1 MKHRGRLIAG
11 LSAVL
16 LALIT
21 AATAVGYTGQS
32 AASIT
37 IAVKDSSACGQPTTL
52 TATVL
57 DAGGKPVTGQSVDWA
72 LVTTLSSSDK
82 VNKTPTTTNS
92 SGVATTTVT
101 LACVDGS
108 RPVRATAGA
117 VSAQAVLGVTVSGL
131 PNTSTLPVGAPTAPG
146 QAAPLL
152 AMLLAL
158 ACAAGGGLTLRRL
171 AATNR

>member
-21 AATAVGYTGQS
+21 AATAVGYAGGQS

-101 LACVDGS
+101 LACVNGS

-117 VSAQAVLGVTVSGL
+117 VSAQAVLGVTVGGL
-131 PNTSTLPVGAPTAPG
+131 PNTSTLPVGAPTGPG
-146 QAAPLL
+146 ALL
-152 AMLLAL
+152 VATILAL
-158 ACAAGGGLTLRRL
+158 AFVTGGGLTLRRL

>member
-16 LALIT
+16 LALMM
-21 AATAVGYTGQS
+21 AATASGYTGQV

-37 IAVKDSSACGQPTTL
+37 IAVNDSSACGQPTTV

-57 DAGGKPVTGQSVDWA
+57 DTGGKAVAGQSVDWA

-117 VSAQAVLGVTVSGL
+117 VSAQAVLGVTVGGL
-131 PNTSTLPVGAPTAPG
+131 PNTSTLPVGAPTGPG
-146 QAAPLL
+146 ALL
-152 AMLLAL
+152 VATILAL
-158 ACAAGGGLTLRRL
+158 AFVTGGGLTLRRL

>member
-21 AATAVGYTGQS
+21 AATAVGYTGQV

-37 IAVKDSSACGQPTTL
+37 VAPPGTITCDVPFTV
-52 TATVL
+52 TATIL
-57 DAGGKPVTGQSVDWA
+57 DATGAPVSGQSVAWSW
-72 LVTTLSSSDK
+72 VTTQSASDK
-82 VNKTPTTTNS
+82 INKTPTVTNS
-92 SGVATTTVT
+92 HGVATTTVT
-101 LACVDGS
+101 LAAVSGT
-108 RPVRATAGA
+108 RRIRATAGE
-117 VSAQAVLGVTVSGL
+117 VSAPAVLGQVCGGL
-131 PNTSTLPVGAPTAPG
+131 PNTSTLPAETAPG

-152 AMLLAL
+152 ATILAL
-158 ACAAGGGLTLRRL
+158 AFVTGGGLTLRRL

>member
-1 MKHRGRLIAG
+1 MKRRTRWIAG
-11 LSAVL
+11 LSALAVL
-16 LALIT
+16 LT
-21 AATAVGYTGQS
+21 ATVTAFGYTGAVGGAVS
-32 AASIT
+32 VAVDPHGTIT
-37 IAVKDSSACGQPTTL
+37 CDVPFKV

-57 DAGGKPVTGQSVDWA
+57 DAAGKPVTGQSVDWA

-117 VSAQAVLGVTVSGL
+117 VSAQAVLGVTVGGL
-131 PNTSTLPVGAPTAPG
+131 PNTSTLPVGAPTGPG
-146 QAAPLL
+146 ALL
-152 AMLLAL
+152 VATILAL
-158 ACAAGGGLTLRRL
+158 AFVTGGGLTLRRL

>member
-21 AATAVGYTGQS
+21 AATAAGYTGQV

-37 IAVKDSSACGQPTTL
+37 IAVKDSSACGQPTTV
-52 TATVL
+52 TATIL
-57 DAGGKPVTGQSVDWA
+57 DAAGKPVAGQSVDWA

-101 LACVDGS
+101 LACVGGS

-117 VSAQAVLGVTVSGL
+117 VSAQVVLGVTVGGL
-131 PNTSTLPVGAPTAPG
+131 PNTSTLPVETAPG

-152 AMLLAL
+152 ATILAL
-158 ACAAGGGLTLRRL
+158 AFAAGGGLTLRRL